1 MRVRLL
7 DFKINQLNQNIM
19 NFTVS
24 SSLLS
29 SRLQTISRVI
39 NSKNTIPVLDCI
51 LFELEGNKLTL
62 TASDPDNTLNTSI
75 EVVDCSEN
83 FSFAISSK
91 ILIDSLKEI
100 SEQPIRFEVKK
111 DTLETTIYY
120 QNGKY
125 SLVGQNSDEYPGAA
139 VLGEGAVAI
148 SVPTKVLSSGISCSL
163 FATADDEVRPV
174 MCGVYF
180 DFTPDSITLVASD
193 GHKLVRC
200 RDYSVTGAEKS
211 AFILPKKPATLL
223 KNLLGKEE
231 QEDVAI
237 EFDGRFAIFDMGDY
251 KLVSRLFDGRYPNY
265 NSVIPQNNP
274 HKLTVD
280 RAALISTLRRVAI
293 FSSQVSLIKLHLE
306 ENKVVISAQD
316 TDFSTSAEESIA
328 CSYEGATMNI
338 GFRASFLIDILN
350 NTPGQ
355 DVVIELAD
363 PSRAG
368 VVVPAE
374 QVDKQELLM
383 LLMPM
388 MLTE

>member
-1 MRVRLL
+1 
-7 DFKINQLNQNIM
+7 M

-39 NSKNTIPVLDCI
+39 NSKNTIPVLDCV

-75 EVVDCSEN
+75 EVVDCSED
-83 FSFAISSK
+83 FSFAISAK

-111 DTLETTIYY
+111 DTLETTIFY

-125 SLVGQNSDEYPGAA
+125 SLVGQNADEYPGAA

-174 MCGVYF
+174 MCGIYF
-180 DFTPDSITLVASD
+180 DFTPESITLVASD

-200 RDYSVTGAEKS
+200 RDYSVVGAEKS

-231 QEDVAI
+231 QEDVAV

-328 CSYEGATMNI
+328 CSYNGASMNI

-368 VVVPAE
+368 VIVPAE

>member
-1 MRVRLL
+1 
-7 DFKINQLNQNIM
+7 M

-24 SSLLS
+24 SSLLA

-83 FSFAISSK
+83 FSFAISAK

-111 DTLETTIYY
+111 ETLETTIYY

-180 DFTPDSITLVASD
+180 DFTPESITLVASD

-223 KNLLGKEE
+223 KNLLGKDE

-328 CSYEGATMNI
+328 CSYDGASMNI
-338 GFRASFLIDILN
+338 GFRASLLIDILN

-355 DVVIELAD
+355 DVIIELAD

-388 MLTE
+388 MLAE

>member
-1 MRVRLL
+1 
-7 DFKINQLNQNIM
+7 M

-24 SSLLS
+24 SSLLA

-39 NSKNTIPVLDCI
+39 NSKNTIPVLDCV

-62 TASDPDNTLNTSI
+62 TASDPDNTLNTSF
-75 EVVDCSEN
+75 EVVDCSED

-100 SEQPIRFEVKK
+100 SEQPIRFDVKK
-111 DTLETTIYY
+111 ETLEITIYY

-125 SLVGQNSDEYPGAA
+125 SLVGQNADEYPSAA
-139 VLGEGAVAI
+139 VLGESAVAI
-148 SVPTKVLSSGISCSL
+148 NVPTNVLSSGISCSL
-163 FATADDEVRPV
+163 FAAADDEVRPV

-180 DFTPDSITLVASD
+180 DFAPDSITLVASD

-200 RDYSVTGAEKS
+200 RDYSVTGTEKS

-223 KNLLGKEE
+223 KNLLGKDE
-231 QEDVAI
+231 QEDFAV
-237 EFDGRFAIFDMGDY
+237 EFDGRFAIFDMGEY
-251 KLVSRLFDGRYPNY
+251 KLVCRLFDGRYPNY

-274 HKLTVD
+274 QKLTVD
-280 RAALISTLRRVAI
+280 RVALISTLRRVAI

-306 ENKVVISAQD
+306 DNKVVISAQD

-328 CSYEGATMNI
+328 CSYDGASMNI

-355 DVVIELAD
+355 DVVIELDD

-368 VVVPAE
+368 VIVPAE

-388 MLTE
+388 MLTD

>member
-1 MRVRLL
+1 
-7 DFKINQLNQNIM
+7 M

-24 SSLLS
+24 SSMLS

-62 TASDPDNTLNTSI
+62 TASDPDNTLNTSL
-75 EVVDCSEN
+75 EVVDCSED
-83 FSFAISSK
+83 FSFAVSSK

-111 DTLETTIYY
+111 ETLEITIYY

-125 SLVGQNSDEYPGAA
+125 GLVGQNAEEYPSAA

-148 SVPTKVLSSGISCSL
+148 DVPTKVLSSGISCSL

-180 DFTPDSITLVASD
+180 DFTPESITIVASD

-223 KNLLGKEE
+223 KNLLGKDE
-231 QEDVAI
+231 QEVVGL
-237 EFDGRFAIFDMGDY
+237 EFDGRFAIFTMGDY
-251 KLVSRLFDGRYPNY
+251 KLVCRLFDGRYPNY

-293 FSSQVSLIKLHLE
+293 FSSQAKASLIKLHLE
-306 ENKVVISAQD
+306 DNKVVISAQD

-328 CSYEGATMNI
+328 CAYEGASMNI

-350 NTPGQ
+350 NLPGQ

-368 VVVPAE
+368 VIVPAE
-374 QVDKQELLM
+374 QIEQQELLM

>member
-1 MRVRLL
+1 
-7 DFKINQLNQNIM
+7 M

-39 NSKNTIPVLDCI
+39 NSKNTIPVLDCV

-75 EVVDCSEN
+75 EVVDCSED
-83 FSFAISSK
+83 FSFAISAK

-111 DTLETTIYY
+111 ETLETTIFY

-125 SLVGQNSDEYPGAA
+125 SLVGQNADEYPGAA

-148 SVPTKVLSSGISCSL
+148 TVPTKVLSSGISCSL

-180 DFTPDSITLVASD
+180 DFTPESITLVASD

-223 KNLLGKEE
+223 KNLLGKDE
-231 QEDVAI
+231 QEDVAV

-316 TDFSTSAEESIA
+316 TDFSTSAEESIV
-328 CSYEGATMNI
+328 CNYDGASMNI

-368 VVVPAE
+368 VIVPAE

>member
-1 MRVRLL
+1 
-7 DFKINQLNQNIM
+7 M

-24 SSLLS
+24 SSLLA

-39 NSKNTIPVLDCI
+39 NSKNTIPVLDCV

-62 TASDPDNTLNTSI
+62 TASDPDNTLNTSF
-75 EVVDCSEN
+75 EVVDCSED

-100 SEQPIRFEVKK
+100 SEQPVRFDVKK
-111 DTLETTIYY
+111 ETLEITIYY

-125 SLVGQNSDEYPGAA
+125 SLVGQNADEYPSAA
-139 VLGEGAVAI
+139 VLGESAVAI
-148 SVPTKVLSSGISCSL
+148 NVPTKVLSSGISCSL
-163 FATADDEVRPV
+163 FAAADDEVRPV

-180 DFTPDSITLVASD
+180 DFAPDSITLVASD

-223 KNLLGKEE
+223 KNLLGKDE
-231 QEDVAI
+231 QEDVAV
-237 EFDGRFAIFDMGDY
+237 EFDGRFAIFDMGEY
-251 KLVSRLFDGRYPNY
+251 KLVCRLFDGRYPNY

-274 HKLTVD
+274 HKLIVD

-306 ENKVVISAQD
+306 DNKVVISAQD

-328 CSYEGATMNI
+328 CSYDGATMNI

-368 VVVPAE
+368 VIVPAE
-374 QVDKQELLM
+374 QIDKQELLM

-388 MLTE
+388 MLTD

>member
-1 MRVRLL
+1 
-7 DFKINQLNQNIM
+7 M

-51 LFELEGNKLTL
+51 LFELKGNTLTL
-62 TASDPDNTLNTSI
+62 TASDPDNTLNTTV
-75 EVVDCSEN
+75 EVVDCSED

-100 SEQPIRFEVKK
+100 SEQPLRFEVKK
-111 DTLETTIYY
+111 ETYEMTIYY

-125 SLVGQNSDEYPGAA
+125 SLVGQNADEYPSAA
-139 VLGEGAVAI
+139 VLGESAVAI
-148 SVPTKVLSSGISCSL
+148 NVPTKVLSSGISCSL
-163 FATADDEVRPV
+163 FAAADDEVRPV

-180 DFTPDSITLVASD
+180 DFAPDSITLVASD

-223 KNLLGKEE
+223 KNLLGKDE
-231 QEDVAI
+231 QDDVAV
-237 EFDGRFAIFDMGDY
+237 EFDGRFAIFDMGEY
-251 KLVSRLFDGRYPNY
+251 KLVCRLFDGRYPNY

-280 RAALISTLRRVAI
+280 RAALVSALRRVAI
-293 FSSQVSLIKLHLE
+293 FSSQVSLVKLHIE
-306 ENKVVISAQD
+306 DNKIIVSAQD
-316 TDFSTSAEESIA
+316 TDFSTSAEESIT
-328 CSYEGATMNI
+328 CSYDGVPMNI
-338 GFRASFLIDILN
+338 GFRALFLIDILN
-350 NTPGQ
+350 NIPGQ
-355 DVVIELAD
+355 DVIFELAD

-368 VVVPAE
+368 VIVPAE

>member
-1 MRVRLL
+1 
-7 DFKINQLNQNIM
+7 M

-39 NSKNTIPVLDCI
+39 NSKNTIPVLDCV

-75 EVVDCSEN
+75 EVVDCSED
-83 FSFAISSK
+83 FSFAISAK

-100 SEQPIRFEVKK
+100 AEQPIRFDVKK
-111 DTLETTIYY
+111 ETLETTIFY

-125 SLVGQNSDEYPGAA
+125 SLVGQNADEYPGAA

-174 MCGVYF
+174 MCGIYF
-180 DFTPDSITLVASD
+180 DFTPESITLVASD

-231 QEDVAI
+231 QEDVYV
-237 EFDGRFAIFDMGDY
+237 EFDGRFAMFDMGDY

-280 RAALISTLRRVAI
+280 RAAMISTLRRVAI

-328 CSYEGATMNI
+328 CSYNGASMNI

-368 VVVPAE
+368 VIVPAE
-374 QVDKQELLM
+374 QVGKQELLM

>member
-1 MRVRLL
+1 
-7 DFKINQLNQNIM
+7 M

-39 NSKNTIPVLDCI
+39 NSKNTIPVLDCV

-75 EVVDCSEN
+75 EVVDCSED
-83 FSFAISSK
+83 FSFAISAK

-111 DTLETTIYY
+111 ETLETTIFY

-125 SLVGQNSDEYPGAA
+125 SLVGQNADEYPGAA

-148 SVPTKVLSSGISCSL
+148 TVPTKVLSSGISCSL

-174 MCGVYF
+174 MCGIYF
-180 DFTPDSITLVASD
+180 DFTPESITLVASD

-231 QEDVAI
+231 QEAVAV

-306 ENKVVISAQD
+306 DNKVVISAQD

-328 CSYEGATMNI
+328 CSYNGASMNI

-368 VVVPAE
+368 VIVPAE

>member
-1 MRVRLL
+1 
-7 DFKINQLNQNIM
+7 M

-39 NSKNTIPVLDCI
+39 NSKNTIPVLDCV

-75 EVVDCSEN
+75 EVVDCSED
-83 FSFAISSK
+83 FSFAISAK

-111 DTLETTIYY
+111 ETLETTIFY

-125 SLVGQNSDEYPGAA
+125 SLVGQNADEYPGAA
-139 VLGEGAVAI
+139 VLGESAVAI

-174 MCGVYF
+174 MCGIYF
-180 DFTPDSITLVASD
+180 DFTPESITLVASD

-231 QEDVAI
+231 QEAVVV

-306 ENKVVISAQD
+306 DNKVVISAQD

-328 CSYEGATMNI
+328 CSYNGASMNI

-368 VVVPAE
+368 VIVPAE

>member
-1 MRVRLL
+1 
-7 DFKINQLNQNIM
+7 M

-75 EVVDCSEN
+75 EVVDCSED
-83 FSFAISSK
+83 FSFAISAK

-100 SEQPIRFEVKK
+100 SEQPLRFEVKK

-125 SLVGQNSDEYPGAA
+125 GLVGQNADEYPGAA
-139 VLGEGAVAI
+139 VLGEGTVSI

-180 DFTPDSITLVASD
+180 DFTPESITLVASD

-211 AFILPKKPATLL
+211 AFSLPKKPATLL

-231 QEDVAI
+231 LEEVVV
-237 EFDGRFAIFDMGDY
+237 EFDGRFATFDMGEY
-251 KLVSRLFDGRYPNY
+251 KLVCRLFDGRYPNY

-293 FSSQVSLIKLHLE
+293 FSSQASLIKLHLE

-316 TDFSTSAEESIA
+316 TDFSTSAEESMA
-328 CSYEGATMNI
+328 CSYEGASMNI
-338 GFRASFLIDILN
+338 GFRASFLIDILHN
-350 NTPGQ
+350 IPGQ
-355 DVVIELAD
+355 DVIIELAD

-368 VVVPAE
+368 VIVPAE
-374 QVDKQELLM
+374 QVGKQELLM

>member
-1 MRVRLL
+1 
-7 DFKINQLNQNIM
+7 M

-24 SSLLS
+24 SSLLA

-39 NSKNTIPVLDCI
+39 NSKNTIPVLDCV

-62 TASDPDNTLNTSI
+62 TASDPDNTLNTSF
-75 EVVDCSEN
+75 EVVDCSED

-100 SEQPIRFEVKK
+100 SEQPIRFDVKK
-111 DTLETTIYY
+111 ETLEITIYY

-125 SLVGQNSDEYPGAA
+125 SLVGQNADEYPSAA
-139 VLGEGAVAI
+139 VLGESAVAI
-148 SVPTKVLSSGISCSL
+148 NVPTRVLSSGISCSL
-163 FATADDEVRPV
+163 FAAADDEVRPV

-180 DFTPDSITLVASD
+180 DFAPDSITLVASD

-223 KNLLGKEE
+223 KNLLGKDE
-231 QEDVAI
+231 QEDVAV
-237 EFDGRFAIFDMGDY
+237 EFDGRFAIFDMGEY
-251 KLVSRLFDGRYPNY
+251 KLVCRLFDGRYPNY

-280 RAALISTLRRVAI
+280 RVALISTLRRVAI

-306 ENKVVISAQD
+306 DNKVVISAQD

-328 CSYEGATMNI
+328 CSYDGASMNI

-368 VVVPAE
+368 VIVPAE

-388 MLTE
+388 MLTD

>member
-1 MRVRLL
+1 
-7 DFKINQLNQNIM
+7 M

-24 SSLLS
+24 SSILS

-62 TASDPDNTLNTSI
+62 TASDPENTLNTSI
-75 EVVDCSEN
+75 EVVDCSED
-83 FSFAISSK
+83 FSFAISAK

-100 SEQPIRFEVKK
+100 SEQPLRFEVKK

-125 SLVGQNSDEYPGAA
+125 SLVGQNADEYPGAA

-180 DFTPDSITLVASD
+180 DFTPESITLVASD

-200 RDYSVTGAEKS
+200 RDYSVTGADKS

-223 KNLLGKEE
+223 KNLLGKDE
-231 QEDVAI
+231 QDEVSV

-251 KLVSRLFDGRYPNY
+251 RLVCRLFDGRYPNY

-280 RAALISTLRRVAI
+280 RVALISTLRRVAI
-293 FSSQVSLIKLHLE
+293 FSSQVSLIKLHIE
-306 ENKVVISAQD
+306 DNKVVISAQD

-328 CSYEGATMNI
+328 CSYEGASMNI

-368 VVVPAE
+368 VIVPAE
-374 QVDKQELLM
+374 QVGKQELLM

-388 MLTE
+388 MLTD

>member
-1 MRVRLL
+1 
-7 DFKINQLNQNIM
+7 M

-39 NSKNTIPVLDCI
+39 NSKNTIPVLDCV

-75 EVVDCSEN
+75 DVVDCSED
-83 FSFAISSK
+83 FSFAISAK

-100 SEQPIRFEVKK
+100 SEQPIRFDVKK
-111 DTLETTIYY
+111 ETLETTIYY

-125 SLVGQNSDEYPGAA
+125 SLVGQNADEYPGAA

-148 SVPTKVLSSGISCSL
+148 TVPTKVLSSGISCSL

-174 MCGVYF
+174 MCGIYF
-180 DFTPDSITLVASD
+180 DFTPESITMVASD

-231 QEDVAI
+231 QEEVAV

-280 RAALISTLRRVAI
+280 RSALISTLRRVAI

-316 TDFSTSAEESIA
+316 TDFSTSAEESIV
-328 CSYEGATMNI
+328 CSYEGAAMNI

-368 VVVPAE
+368 VIVPAE
-374 QVDKQELLM
+374 QVGKQELLM

>member
-1 MRVRLL
+1 
-7 DFKINQLNQNIM
+7 M

-75 EVVDCSEN
+75 EVVDCSED
-83 FSFAISSK
+83 FSFAISAK

-111 DTLETTIYY
+111 ETLETTIFY

-125 SLVGQNSDEYPGAA
+125 SLVGQNADEYPGAA

-148 SVPTKVLSSGISCSL
+148 TVPTKVLSSGISCSL

-180 DFTPDSITLVASD
+180 DFAPESITLVASD

-231 QEDVAI
+231 QEDIAV
-237 EFDGRFAIFDMGDY
+237 EFDGRFATFDMGEY
-251 KLVSRLFDGRYPNY
+251 KLVCRLFDGRYPNY

-293 FSSQVSLIKLHLE
+293 FSSQASLIKLHLE

-316 TDFSTSAEESIA
+316 TDFSTSAEESMA
-328 CSYEGATMNI
+328 CSYNGASMNI

-350 NTPGQ
+350 NIHGQ

-368 VVVPAE
+368 VIVPAE
-374 QVDKQELLM
+374 QVGKQELLM

>member
-1 MRVRLL
+1 
-7 DFKINQLNQNIM
+7 M

-39 NSKNTIPVLDCI
+39 NSKNTIPVLDCV

-75 EVVDCSEN
+75 DVVDCSEN

-111 DTLETTIYY
+111 ETLETTIYY

-125 SLVGQNSDEYPGAA
+125 SLVGLNADEYPGAA
-139 VLGEGAVAI
+139 VVGEGAVAI
-148 SVPTKVLSSGISCSL
+148 TVPTKVLSNGISCSL

-180 DFTPDSITLVASD
+180 DFAPDSITLVASD

-231 QEDVAI
+231 QEEVAI
-237 EFDGRFAIFDMGDY
+237 EFDARFATFDMGDY

-265 NSVIPQNNP
+265 NSVIPQNTP

-306 ENKVVISAQD
+306 DNKVVISAQD

-328 CSYEGATMNI
+328 CSYEGASMNI

-368 VVVPAE
+368 VIVPAE
-374 QVDKQELLM
+374 QVGKQELLM

>member
-1 MRVRLL
+1 
-7 DFKINQLNQNIM
+7 M

-180 DFTPDSITLVASD
+180 DFTPESITLVASD

>member
-1 MRVRLL
+1 
-7 DFKINQLNQNIM
+7 M

-24 SSLLS
+24 SSILS

-62 TASDPDNTLNTSI
+62 TASDPENTLNTSI
-75 EVVDCSEN
+75 EVVDCSED
-83 FSFAISSK
+83 FSFAISAK

-100 SEQPIRFEVKK
+100 SEQPLRFEVKK

-125 SLVGQNSDEYPGAA
+125 SLVGQNADEYPGAA

-180 DFTPDSITLVASD
+180 DFTPESITLVASD

-223 KNLLGKEE
+223 KNLLGKDE
-231 QEDVAI
+231 QDEVSV

-251 KLVSRLFDGRYPNY
+251 RLLCRLFDGRYPNY

-280 RAALISTLRRVAI
+280 RVALISTLRRVAI
-293 FSSQVSLIKLHLE
+293 FSSQVSLIKLHIE
-306 ENKVVISAQD
+306 DNKVVISAQD

-328 CSYEGATMNI
+328 CSYEGASMNI

-368 VVVPAE
+368 VIVPAE
-374 QVDKQELLM
+374 QVGKQELLM

>member
-1 MRVRLL
+1 
-7 DFKINQLNQNIM
+7 M

-24 SSLLS
+24 SSMLS

-51 LFELEGNKLTL
+51 LFELEGNRLTL
-62 TASDPDNTLNTSI
+62 TASDPENTLNTSI
-75 EVVDCSEN
+75 EVVDCSED

-100 SEQPIRFEVKK
+100 SEQPLRFEVKK
-111 DTLETTIYY
+111 DTLEITIYY

-125 SLVGQNSDEYPGAA
+125 SLVGQNADEYPGAA

-148 SVPTKVLSSGISCSL
+148 NVPTKVLSSGISCSL

-180 DFTPDSITLVASD
+180 DFTPESITLVASD

-200 RDYSVTGAEKS
+200 RDYTVTGAEKS

-231 QEDVAI
+231 QESVSI

-251 KLVSRLFDGRYPNY
+251 KLVCRLFDGRYPNY

-280 RAALISTLRRVAI
+280 RASLISTLRRVAI
-293 FSSQVSLIKLHLE
+293 FSSQVSLIKLHIE
-306 ENKVVISAQD
+306 DNKVVISAQD

-328 CSYEGATMNI
+328 CSYEGASMNI

-355 DVVIELAD
+355 DVIIELAD

-368 VVVPAE
+368 VIVPAE

>member
-1 MRVRLL
+1 
-7 DFKINQLNQNIM
+7 M

-39 NSKNTIPVLDCI
+39 NSKNTIPALDCI

-75 EVVDCSEN
+75 EVVDCSED
-83 FSFAISSK
+83 FSFALSSK

-100 SEQPIRFEVKK
+100 SEQPLRFEVNK
-111 DTLETTIYY
+111 DTLEITIYY
-120 QNGKY
+120 LNGKY
-125 SLVGQNSDEYPGAA
+125 GLVGQNADEYPSAA
-139 VLGEGAVAI
+139 VLGESAVAI
-148 SVPTKVLSSGISCSL
+148 MVPSKVLANGISRSL
-163 FATADDEVRPV
+163 FASADDESLRPV

-180 DFTPDSITLVASD
+180 DFTPESVTLVASD

-231 QEDVAI
+231 ADVMV
-237 EFDGRFAIFDMGDY
+237 EFDGRFAIFDMGEY
-251 KLVSRLFDGRYPNY
+251 KLVCRLFDGRYPNY

-274 HKLTVD
+274 HKLTVY
-280 RAALISTLRRVAI
+280 RAALISTLRRVSL
-293 FSSQVSLIKLHLE
+293 FSSQASLIKLHIE
-306 ENKVVISAQD
+306 DNKVVISAQD

-328 CSYEGATMNI
+328 CSYEGAPMNI
-338 GFRASFLIDILN
+338 GFRASVLIDILN

-355 DVVIELAD
+355 DVIVELAD

-368 VVVPAE
+368 VIVPAE
-374 QVDKQELLM
+374 QVEKQELLM

>member
-1 MRVRLL
+1 
-7 DFKINQLNQNIM
+7 M

-29 SRLQTISRVI
+29 SRLQTISRVV

-83 FSFAISSK
+83 FSFAISAK

-180 DFTPDSITLVASD
+180 DFTPESITLVASD

-223 KNLLGKEE
+223 KNLLGKDE

-328 CSYEGATMNI
+328 CNYDGASMNI

>member
-1 MRVRLL
+1 
-7 DFKINQLNQNIM
+7 M

-39 NSKNTIPVLDCI
+39 NSKNTIPVLDCV

-75 EVVDCSEN
+75 DVVDCSED
-83 FSFAISSK
+83 FSFAISAK

-100 SEQPIRFEVKK
+100 SEQPIRFDVKK
-111 DTLETTIYY
+111 ETLETTIYY

-125 SLVGQNSDEYPGAA
+125 SLVGQNADEYPGAA
-139 VLGEGAVAI
+139 VLGEGAVSI
-148 SVPTKVLSSGISCSL
+148 TVPTKVLSSGISCSL

-174 MCGVYF
+174 MCGIYF
-180 DFTPDSITLVASD
+180 DFTPESITMVASD

-231 QEDVAI
+231 QEEVAV

-280 RAALISTLRRVAI
+280 RSALISTLRRVAI

-316 TDFSTSAEESIA
+316 TDFSTSAEESIV
-328 CSYEGATMNI
+328 CSYEGAAMNI

-368 VVVPAE
+368 VIVPAE
-374 QVDKQELLM
+374 QVGKQELLM

>member
-1 MRVRLL
+1 
-7 DFKINQLNQNIM
+7 M

-75 EVVDCSEN
+75 DVVDCSED

-111 DTLETTIYY
+111 ETLETTIYY

-125 SLVGQNSDEYPGAA
+125 SLVGQNADEYPSAA
-139 VLGEGAVAI
+139 VLGESAVAI
-148 SVPTKVLSSGISCSL
+148 NVPTKVLSSGISCSL
-163 FATADDEVRPV
+163 FAAADDEVRPV

-180 DFTPDSITLVASD
+180 DFAPDSITLVASD

-223 KNLLGKEE
+223 KNLLGKDE

-237 EFDGRFAIFDMGDY
+237 EFDGRFAIFDMGEY
-251 KLVSRLFDGRYPNY
+251 KLVCRLFDGRYPNY

-306 ENKVVISAQD
+306 DNKVVISAQD
-316 TDFSTSAEESIA
+316 TDFSTSAEESIT
-328 CSYEGATMNI
+328 CSYEGMPMTI
-338 GFRASFLIDILN
+338 GFRAIFLIDILN
-350 NTPGQ
+350 NIPGQ
-355 DVVIELAD
+355 DVVFELAD

-368 VVVPAE
+368 VIVPAE

-388 MLTE
+388 MLTD

>member
-1 MRVRLL
+1 
-7 DFKINQLNQNIM
+7 M

-39 NSKNTIPVLDCI
+39 NSKNTIPALDCI

-62 TASDPDNTLNTSI
+62 TASDPDNTLNTQV
-75 EVVDCSEN
+75 EVVDCSED

-100 SEQPIRFEVKK
+100 SEQPLRFEVNK
-111 DTLETTIYY
+111 DTLEITIYY
-120 QNGKY
+120 LNGKY
-125 SLVGQNSDEYPGAA
+125 GLVGQNAEEYPSAA
-139 VLGEGAVAI
+139 VLGEGAVSI
-148 SVPTKVLSSGISCSL
+148 TVPSKVLANGISRSL
-163 FATADDEVRPV
+163 FAAADDEVRPV

-180 DFTPDSITLVASD
+180 DFTPESVTLVASD

-200 RDYSVTGAEKS
+200 RDYSVQGAEKS

-223 KNLLGKEE
+223 KNLFGKEE
-231 QEDVAI
+231 QEDVKV
-237 EFDGRFAIFDMGDY
+237 EFDGRFSIFDMGEY
-251 KLVSRLFDGRYPNY
+251 KLVCRLFDGRYPNY

-280 RAALISTLRRVAI
+280 RAALISTLRRVSL
-293 FSSQVSLIKLHLE
+293 FSSQASLIKLHIE
-306 ENKVVISAQD
+306 DNKVVISAQD
-316 TDFSTSAEESIA
+316 TDFSTAAEENIA
-328 CSYEGATMNI
+328 CSYEGAPMNI

-355 DVVIELAD
+355 DVIIELAD

-368 VVVPAE
+368 VIVPAE
-374 QVDKQELLM
+374 QADKQELLM

>member
-1 MRVRLL
+1 
-7 DFKINQLNQNIM
+7 M

-39 NSKNTIPVLDCI
+39 NSKNTIPVLDCV

-62 TASDPDNTLNTSI
+62 TASDPDNTLNTSF
-75 EVVDCSEN
+75 EVVDCSED

-100 SEQPIRFEVKK
+100 SEQPIRFDVKK
-111 DTLETTIYY
+111 ETLEITIYY

-125 SLVGQNSDEYPGAA
+125 SLVGQNADEYPSAA
-139 VLGEGAVAI
+139 VLGESAVAI
-148 SVPTKVLSSGISCSL
+148 NVPTKVLSSGISCSL
-163 FATADDEVRPV
+163 FAAADDEVRPV

-180 DFTPDSITLVASD
+180 DFAPDSITLVASD

-223 KNLLGKEE
+223 KNLLGKDE
-231 QEDVAI
+231 QEDVAV
-237 EFDGRFAIFDMGDY
+237 EFDGRFAIFDMGEY
-251 KLVSRLFDGRYPNY
+251 KLVCRLFDGRYPNY

-280 RAALISTLRRVAI
+280 RVALISTLRRVAI

-306 ENKVVISAQD
+306 DNKVVISAQD

-328 CSYEGATMNI
+328 CSYDGATMNI

-368 VVVPAE
+368 VIVPAE

-388 MLTE
+388 MLTD

>member
-1 MRVRLL
+1 M
-7 DFKINQLNQNIM
+7 
-19 NFTVS
+19 
-24 SSLLS
+24 LS

-39 NSKNTIPVLDCI
+39 NSKNTITVLDCI
-51 LFELEGNKLTL
+51 LFELKGNTLTL
-62 TASDPDNTLNTSI
+62 TASDPDNTLSTSI
-75 EVVDCSEN
+75 EMVDCSED

-100 SEQPIRFEVKK
+100 SEQPLRIEVNK
-111 DTLETTIYY
+111 DTFEMTIYY
-120 QNGKY
+120 LNGKY
-125 SLVGQNSDEYPGAA
+125 GMVGQNADEYPSAA

-148 SVPTKVLSSGISCSL
+148 NIPTKVILSGIACSL
-163 FATADDEVRPV
+163 FATADDEVRPI

-180 DFTPDSITLVASD
+180 DFTPENFTIVASD

-223 KNLLGKEE
+223 KNLLGKDE
-231 QEDVAI
+231 QEEVAV
-237 EFDGRFAIFDMGDY
+237 EFDGRFAIFDMGEY
-251 KLVSRLFDGRYPNY
+251 KLVSRLLEGRYPNY

-280 RAALISTLRRVAI
+280 RAALISTLRRVSI
-293 FSSQVSLIKLHLE
+293 FSSQASLIKLHIS
-306 ENKVVISAQD
+306 NNNMVISAQD
-316 TDFSTSAEESIA
+316 IDFSTSAEESIA
-328 CSYEGATMNI
+328 CSYEGVSMNI

-355 DVVIELAD
+355 DVVVELAD

-368 VVVPAE
+368 VIVPAE
-374 QVDKQELLM
+374 QVDQQELLM

>member
-1 MRVRLL
+1 
-7 DFKINQLNQNIM
+7 M

-24 SSLLS
+24 SSLLT

-39 NSKNTIPVLDCI
+39 NSKNTIPALDCI
-51 LFELEGNKLTL
+51 LFELEGGKLTL

-75 EVVDCSEN
+75 EVVDSSED

-100 SEQPIRFEVKK
+100 SEQPLRFEVKK
-111 DTLETTIYY
+111 ETYEMTIYY

-125 SLVGQNSDEYPGAA
+125 SMVGQNADEYPSAA
-139 VLGEGAVAI
+139 VLGEGSVAI
-148 SVPTKVLSSGISCSL
+148 SVPTKVLSNGISCSL
-163 FATADDEVRPV
+163 FAAADDEVRPV

-180 DFTPDSITLVASD
+180 DFTPESITLVASD

-211 AFILPKKPATLL
+211 AFILPKKPAALL
-223 KNLLGKEE
+223 KNLLGKESNE
-231 QEDVAI
+231 EVAV

-251 KLVSRLFDGRYPNY
+251 KLVCRLFDGRYPNY

-280 RAALISTLRRVAI
+280 RAAMISTLRRVAV
-293 FSSQVSLIKLHLE
+293 FSSQVSLIKLHIE
-306 ENKVVISAQD
+306 DNKVVISAQD

-328 CSYEGATMNI
+328 CSYEGTSMNI

-350 NTPGQ
+350 NTPG
-355 DVVIELAD
+355 DEVVIELAD

-368 VVVPAE
+368 VIVPAE

>member
-1 MRVRLL
+1 
-7 DFKINQLNQNIM
+7 M

-24 SSLLS
+24 SSLLA

-39 NSKNTIPVLDCI
+39 NSKNTIPVLDCV

-62 TASDPDNTLNTSI
+62 TASDPDNTLNTSF
-75 EVVDCSEN
+75 EVVDCSED

-100 SEQPIRFEVKK
+100 SEQPIRFDVKK
-111 DTLETTIYY
+111 ETLEIPIYY

-125 SLVGQNSDEYPGAA
+125 SLVGQNSDEYPSAA
-139 VLGEGAVAI
+139 VLGESAVAI
-148 SVPTKVLSSGISCSL
+148 NVPTKVLSSGISCSL
-163 FATADDEVRPV
+163 FAAADDEVRPV

-180 DFTPDSITLVASD
+180 DFAPDSITLVASD

-223 KNLLGKEE
+223 KNLLGKDE
-231 QEDVAI
+231 QEDVAV
-237 EFDGRFAIFDMGDY
+237 EFDGRFAIFDMGEY
-251 KLVSRLFDGRYPNY
+251 KLVCRLFDGRYPNY

-306 ENKVVISAQD
+306 DNKVVISAQD

-328 CSYEGATMNI
+328 CSYDGATMNI

-368 VVVPAE
+368 VIVPAE

-388 MLTE
+388 MLTD

>member
-1 MRVRLL
+1 
-7 DFKINQLNQNIM
+7 M

-75 EVVDCSEN
+75 DVVECSEN

-100 SEQPIRFEVKK
+100 SEQPIRFEVKRE
-111 DTLETTIYY
+111 TLETTIYY

-125 SLVGQNSDEYPGAA
+125 SLVGQNADEYPGAA
-139 VLGEGAVAI
+139 VLAEGAVAI

-180 DFTPDSITLVASD
+180 DFTPESITLVASD

-223 KNLLGKEE
+223 RNLLGKEE
-231 QEDVAI
+231 QEVVAI
-237 EFDGRFAIFDMGDY
+237 EFDGRFATFDMGDY

-328 CSYEGATMNI
+328 CSYEGTTMNI

-350 NTPGQ
+350 NIPGQ

-368 VVVPAE
+368 VIVPAE
-374 QVDKQELLM
+374 LVDKQELLM